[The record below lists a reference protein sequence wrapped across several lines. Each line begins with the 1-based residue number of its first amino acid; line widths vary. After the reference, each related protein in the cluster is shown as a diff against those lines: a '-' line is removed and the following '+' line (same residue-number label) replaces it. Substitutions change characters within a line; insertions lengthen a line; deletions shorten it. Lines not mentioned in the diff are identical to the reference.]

1 MTDKE
6 KTEKADYTDFAS
18 RAETG
23 VWNGKRPSENK
34 VFQTACKFIF
44 YSSCNKTDGRC
55 VFLSSFTSSKSRI
68 IKPKQRDRKSV
79 V

>member
-6 KTEKADYTDFAS
+6 KREKADYTDFAS

-44 YSSCNKTDGRC
+44 LF
-55 VFLSSFTSSKSRI
+55 VL
-68 IKPKQRDRKSV
+68 Q
-79 V
+79 

>member
-6 KTEKADYTDFAS
+6 KTEKADYTDFTA

-23 VWNGKRPSENK
+23 VRNGKRPSENK

-44 YSSCNKTDGRC
+44 LF
-55 VFLSSFTSSKSRI
+55 VL
-68 IKPKQRDRKSV
+68 Q
-79 V
+79 